1 MVRSFALSRY
11 NHRAVIITLNASSF
25 PKWQPDFLM
34 FRSRKFI
41 NNFIFSNKNKPQGVI
56 RLSARLTSTLKFFI
70 QENLDTEWKFT
81 RTKIWLSWIYKKG
94 VLPPPFNIL
103 YVLLP
108 VHWLIKHLLAACL
121 PGHFVSNSLYMHR
134 DFKMGC
140 IAERRFLGNHF
151 QCQ

>member
-1 MVRSFALSRY
+1 MFSFFQRNIYPFIDFKIPKPLVVTEIFQGIPQNNIKLRSNTYDTIEVSTMKLFRY
-11 NHRAVIITLNASSF
+11 V
-25 PKWQPDFLM
+25 
-34 FRSRKFI
+34 
-41 NNFIFSNKNKPQGVI
+41 KPQGVI
-56 RLSARLTSTLKFFI
+56 RAHQKILRLPSRLTPTLKFFM

-121 PGHFVSNSLYMHR
+121 PVHFVSNSLCMYR
-134 DFKMGC
+134 D
-140 IAERRFLGNHF
+140 I
-151 QCQ
+151 